1 MYSANTHIDERNHE
15 QDGVLDRQLSWVQK
29 TLERTKG
36 DRWIWLII
44 IMLSMIS
51 IMAVYSATGAIAYK
65 KGVAVEKYL
74 LFKHIIFVLM
84 GIGMIYIAHLLDYKY
99 YAGISK
105 ILMIITLPLLLYTLA
120 FGSQINGASRWVQVP
135 VIGLTFQTSDLAKLA
150 LITFLARMLTKKQEN
165 IKDVKNAFIPI
176 MGSVCVVFVLI
187 ALANLSTALMLFG
200 VSILLLIIGRIS
212 IKQIA
217 FVCAGGVVLL
227 MFVVF
232 LGPRRETYKSRINT
246 FMHPELQSSDKTF
259 QSDHSKI
266 ALATGGLFGK
276 GPGNSTERNF
286 LPHPYSDFIFAI
298 IIEEYGTVGGLGI
311 VVLYLVLLYR
321 CVRIVVRSPKAFG
334 ALLAAGLSFSL
345 TIQAF
350 ANMAVAVGLGPVTGV
365 PLPLVSMGGTSMI
378 FTSIAFGIILSVSR
392 DVEEH
397 STKKEEK
404 VIVGTIPAMG

>member
-1 MYSANTHIDERNHE
+1 MIAINRL
-15 QDGVLDRQLSWVQK
+15 LDK
-29 TLERTKG
+29 TKG

-44 IMLSMIS
+44 ILLSMIS
-51 IMAVYSATGAIAYK
+51 ILTVYSATGTYAYK
-65 KGVAVEKYL
+65 TGKTVEKIL
-74 LFKHIIFVLM
+74 LTKHLIFVIM

-105 ILMIITLPLLLYTLA
+105 VLMIITIPLLFYTA
-120 FGSQINGASRWVQVP
+120 IFGANINDASRWVKIP
-135 VIGLTFQTSDLAKLA
+135 VIGLTFQTSDLAKIA
-150 LITFLARMLTKKQEN
+150 LITFLARMLTRKQEN
-165 IKDVKNAFIPI
+165 IKDVKKAFIPI

-187 ALANLSTALMLFG
+187 AWANLSTALMLFG

-217 FVCAGGVVLL
+217 MVCAGGAVLL
-227 MFVVF
+227 LFIVF
-232 LGPRRETYKSRINT
+232 LGPRAATYKSRVNS
-246 FMHPELQSSDKTF
+246 FLHPEQQHSDKTY
-259 QSDHSKI
+259 QADQSKI
-266 ALATGGLFGK
+266 ALATGGVFGK
-276 GPGNSTERNF
+276 GPGNSTQRNF

-298 IIEEYGTVGGLGI
+298 IVEEYGLMGAITVIL
-311 VVLYLVLLYR
+311 LYLVLLYR
-321 CVRIVVRSPKAFG
+321 CVRIVTQSPKAFG

-392 DVEEH
+392 DVEEQG
-397 STKKEEK
+397 SKK
-404 VIVGTIPAMG
+404 VIVGELPAMA

>member
-1 MYSANTHIDERNHE
+1 MIAINRL
-15 QDGVLDRQLSWVQK
+15 LDK
-29 TLERTKG
+29 TKG

-44 IMLSMIS
+44 ILLSMIS
-51 IMAVYSATGAIAYK
+51 ILTVYSATGTYAYK
-65 KGVAVEKYL
+65 TGKTVEKIL
-74 LFKHIIFVLM
+74 LTKHLIFVIM

-105 ILMIITLPLLLYTLA
+105 VLMIITIPLLFYTA
-120 FGSQINGASRWVQVP
+120 IFGANINDASRWVKIP
-135 VIGLTFQTSDLAKLA
+135 VIGLTFQTSDLAKIA
-150 LITFLARMLTKKQEN
+150 LITFLARMLTRKQEN
-165 IKDVKNAFIPI
+165 IKDVKKAFIPI

-187 ALANLSTALMLFG
+187 AWANLSTALMLFG

-217 FVCAGGVVLL
+217 MVCAGGAVLL
-227 MFVVF
+227 LFIVF
-232 LGPRRETYKSRINT
+232 LGPRAATYKSRVNS
-246 FMHPELQSSDKTF
+246 FLHPEQQHSDKTY
-259 QSDHSKI
+259 QADQSKI
-266 ALATGGLFGK
+266 ALATGGVFGK
-276 GPGNSTERNF
+276 GPGNSTQRNF

-298 IIEEYGTVGGLGI
+298 IVEEYGLMGAITVIL
-311 VVLYLVLLYR
+311 LYLVLLYR
-321 CVRIVVRSPKAFG
+321 CVRIVTQSPKAFG

-392 DVEEH
+392 DVEEQG
-397 STKKEEK
+397 SKK
-404 VIVGTIPAMG
+404 VIVGEIPAMA

>member
-1 MYSANTHIDERNHE
+1 MIAINQI
-15 QDGVLDRQLSWVQK
+15 LDK
-29 TLERTKG
+29 TKG

-44 IMLSMIS
+44 ILLSLIS
-51 IMAVYSATGAIAYK
+51 ILTVYSATGTYAYK
-65 KGVAVEKYL
+65 VNKTVEKVL
-74 LFKHIIFVLM
+74 LTKHLIFVIM

-105 ILMIITLPLLLYTLA
+105 ILMIITIPLLFYTA
-120 FGSQINGASRWVQVP
+120 VFGANINEASRWVKIP

-165 IKDVKNAFIPI
+165 IKDVKEAFVPI
-176 MGSVCVVFVLI
+176 MGSVCVVFALI
-187 ALANLSTALMLFG
+187 AWANLSTAIMLFG

-212 IKQIA
+212 IKQISI
-217 FVCAGGVVLL
+217 VCAGGAVLL
-227 MFVVF
+227 LFIVF
-232 LGPRRETYKSRINT
+232 LGPRAGTYKSRVNS
-246 FMHPELQSSDKTF
+246 FLHPEMQNSDKTY
-259 QSDHSKI
+259 QADQSKI
-266 ALATGGLFGK
+266 ALATGGVFGK
-276 GPGNSTERNF
+276 GPGNSTQRNF

-298 IIEEYGTVGGLGI
+298 IVEEYGLLGAMTVI
-311 VVLYLVLLYR
+311 VLYLVLLYR
-321 CVRIVVRSPKAFG
+321 CVRIVTQSPKAFG

-392 DVEEH
+392 DVEEN
-397 STKKEEK
+397 SNKK
-404 VIVGTIPAMG
+404 VVVGEIPAID

>member
-1 MYSANTHIDERNHE
+1 MFNINA
-15 QDGVLDRQLSWVQK
+15 L
-29 TLERTKG
+29 LERTKG
-36 DRWIWLII
+36 DRWIWII
-44 IMLSMIS
+44 ILLLSMIS
-51 IMAVYSATGAIAYK
+51 IMVVYSATGAIAYK
-65 KGVAVEKYL
+65 KGISVEKYL
-74 LFKHIIFVLM
+74 LFKHVIFVLL

-105 ILMIITLPLLLYTLA
+105 ILMIITVPLLFYTLI
-120 FGSQINGASRWVQVP
+120 FGQSLNDASRWVKIP
-135 VIGLTFQTSDLAKLA
+135 VIGLTFQTSDLAKLS
-150 LITFLARMLTKKQEN
+150 LITFLARMLTRKQEN
-165 IKDVKNAFIPI
+165 IKDVRSAFLPI

-217 FVCAGGVVLL
+217 TVCAGGLVLL
-227 MFVVF
+227 MLVVF
-232 LGPRRETYKSRINT
+232 LGPRRETYKSRINS
-246 FMHPELQSSDKTF
+246 FLHPELQHSDKTY
-259 QSDHSKI
+259 QSDHAKI
-266 ALATGGLFGK
+266 ALATGGVLGK

-298 IIEEYGTVGGLGI
+298 IIEEYGTVGGLA
-311 VVLYLVLLYR
+311 VMVLYLVLLYR
-321 CVRIVVRSPKAFG
+321 CVRIVTRSPKAFG

-392 DVEEH
+392 DVEEN
-397 STKKEEK
+397 TGVKKEDK
-404 VIVGTIPAMG
+404 VIVGEIPAIA

>member
-1 MYSANTHIDERNHE
+1 MIGTSANLREGNDKGNTAL
-15 QDGVLDRQLSWVQK
+15 GRQLSIVQK
-29 TLERTKG
+29 LLERTKG

-65 KGVAVEKYL
+65 KGVTVERYL
-74 LFKHIIFVLM
+74 LFKHVIFVLM

-105 ILMIITLPLLLYTLA
+105 ILMIITLPLLLYTLV
-120 FGSQINGASRWVQVP
+120 FGGQINGAARWVQVP

-176 MGSVCVVFVLI
+176 MGSVCVVFILI

-217 FVCAGGVVLL
+217 FVCAGGIVLL

-232 LGPRRETYKSRINT
+232 LGPRRETYKSRINS
-246 FMHPELQSSDKTF
+246 FLHPELQHSDKTF

-397 STKKEEK
+397 DIKKEEK
-404 VIVGTIPAMG
+404 IVVGTIPAMG